1 MIVTDATS
9 HKVSSWNRQ
18 TYQRLKLALSLN
30 LRRQIFVAV
39 CDDLSLRNRLASQ
52 LHHELD
58 IPSDKEPFSSQS
70 YPKLVSLNLNL
81 SDPNPLAQMIQ
92 WLTQNPPSRRINIA
106 PGFQILGIERLT
118 RQPPTIQRL
127 FLKNLRK
134 IERHL
139 PHIEVT
145 LLLWLPRPW
154 FHNIV
159 QSAPE
164 FWQWHTGVFEFEG
177 EPTPLPPVGVYRPE
191 SSDNTRE
198 LEETTG
204 SFQEDLR
211 SLLDGDLVET
221 GDFAFNS
228 DGINWQNQLLDNDA
242 VFGNAANG
250 ILSGRRDEFSTA
262 IGDGDNLAISQ
273 FNRDE
278 FSSLMGDREV
288 GDNLAISQFN
298 RDDFSGLMGDS
309 GVGDNL
315 AISQFNRDDFP
326 GLIGDRKV
334 GDNLAISQFN
344 RDDFS
349 AVIGDKYNFSI
360 SELNIDEFDP
370 GIEDEKIIDNSAIYQ
385 LDKDEGVTVI
395 GNNSATYESDN
406 FNVDGVK
413 DSVSPADAYLQ
424 LGDQYRQ
431 AIEGGDT
438 SEENLAIAIQAYE
451 LALQS
456 LDESSSQAPNILN
469 DLGNLYWMLSRYS
482 HNIAHRSSY
491 LEQGIQ
497 AYQIALTKIVA
508 EDVPQIYAMI
518 QNNLGAAYGDLARYQ
533 EPVDSLELSIRA
545 YQEALHYRSGE
556 SEPIKYAST
565 QNNLGTAYWYLA
577 QHQSPVQNLHQ
588 AITAYAEA
596 LCYYTTESEKMNWAM
611 IQNNL
616 GTAYWNLAQYEQPQM
631 WLELAVLAY
640 KDALSYRTH
649 KSAPAACAA
658 TENNLGTAYWHLA
671 DRCQDVP
678 ERRLEYLQDCIIAYQ
693 NAIALVEQLAQNN
706 PPVSV
711 NFDVIATRNNL
722 GLAHY
727 QLATEAEF
735 SLDGEVKSEHLAGA
749 LEQQVKSCMG
759 GTPESDTYQT
769 ALSYL
774 IKTIRTFYQ
783 ERGISGQNFA
793 LSKVPGKLLP
803 EILPRL

>member
-52 LHHELD
+52 LHHELE
-58 IPSDKEPFSSQS
+58 ISSDRESFPSQS

-81 SDPNPLAQMIQ
+81 SDPNPFAQMIQ
-92 WLTQNPPSRRINIA
+92 WLSQYPPSRRITIA

-134 IERHL
+134 IDRHL
-139 PHIEVT
+139 PHLEVS

-177 EPTPLPPVGVYRPE
+177 EPTPLPPVGIYRPE
-191 SSDNTRE
+191 SSDNRRE
-198 LEETTG
+198 LGETTG
-204 SFQEDLR
+204 SFKADLR

-228 DGINWQNQLLDNDA
+228 DGINWQNQLMGDESLLGSIMSNRQDA
-242 VFGNAANG
+242 CYTG
-250 ILSGRRDEFSTA
+250 
-262 IGDGDNLAISQ
+262 IGDGGI
-273 FNRDE
+273 
-278 FSSLMGDREV
+278 GDDFAVAQLHKNDFDPVIAEGNG
-288 GDNLAISQFN
+288 GDNPLASQLLNLDRFNSEISDRYNNSTLNENKFN
-298 RDDFSGLMGDS
+298 PISDEEI
-309 GVGDNL
+309 GDN
-315 AISQFNRDDFP
+315 S
-326 GLIGDRKV
+326 
-334 GDNLAISQFN
+334 
-344 RDDFS
+344 
-349 AVIGDKYNFSI
+349 SI
-360 SELNIDEFDP
+360 HQLN
-370 GIEDEKIIDNSAIYQ
+370 G
-385 LDKDEGVTVI
+385 DEGIAEI
-395 GNNSATYESDN
+395 GNNSALAESDG
-406 FNVDGVK
+406 FIVDGVK
-413 DSVSPADAYLQ
+413 ESGSPTDAYLE
-424 LGDQYRQ
+424 LGDRYRQ
-431 AIEGGDT
+431 AIEKGDA

-482 HNIAHRSSY
+482 HNIAQRSSY
-491 LEQGIQ
+491 LEQAIQ
-497 AYQIALTKIVA
+497 SYQIALTKIVA

-533 EPVDSLELSIRA
+533 EPVENLELSIRA

-556 SEPIKYAST
+556 IEPIKYAST

-577 QHQSPVQNLHQ
+577 QRQSPVENLHQ
-588 AITAYAEA
+588 AISAYAEA

-649 KSAPAACAA
+649 ESAPAASAA

-678 ERRLEYLQDCIIAYQ
+678 ERRLAYLQDCVVAYQ
-693 NAIALVEQLAQNN
+693 NAIALVEQLAENN

-735 SLDGEVKSEHLAGA
+735 SLDGAVKSEHLAGA

-759 GTPESDTYQT
+759 ATPESDAYQT

-783 ERGISGQNFA
+783 EKGISGQNFA
-793 LSKVPGKLLP
+793 LSKVPGNLLP

>member
-52 LHHELD
+52 LHHELE
-58 IPSDKEPFSSQS
+58 ISSDRESFPSQS

-81 SDPNPLAQMIQ
+81 SDPNPFAQMIQ
-92 WLTQNPPSRRINIA
+92 WLSQYPPSRRITIA

-118 RQPPTIQRL
+118 RQPPNIQRL

-134 IERHL
+134 IDRHL
-139 PHIEVT
+139 PHLEVS

-177 EPTPLPPVGVYRPE
+177 EPTPLPPVGIYRPE
-191 SSDNTRE
+191 SSDNRRE
-198 LEETTG
+198 LGETTG
-204 SFQEDLR
+204 SFKADLR

-228 DGINWQNQLLDNDA
+228 DGINWQNQLMGDESLLGSIMSNRQDA
-242 VFGNAANG
+242 CYTG
-250 ILSGRRDEFSTA
+250 
-262 IGDGDNLAISQ
+262 IGDGGI
-273 FNRDE
+273 
-278 FSSLMGDREV
+278 GDDFAVAQLHKNDFDPVIAEGNG
-288 GDNLAISQFN
+288 GDNPLASQLLNLDRFNSEISDRYNNSTLNENKFN
-298 RDDFSGLMGDS
+298 PISDEEI
-309 GVGDNL
+309 GDN
-315 AISQFNRDDFP
+315 S
-326 GLIGDRKV
+326 
-334 GDNLAISQFN
+334 
-344 RDDFS
+344 
-349 AVIGDKYNFSI
+349 SI
-360 SELNIDEFDP
+360 HQLN
-370 GIEDEKIIDNSAIYQ
+370 G
-385 LDKDEGVTVI
+385 DEGIAEI
-395 GNNSATYESDN
+395 GNNSALAESDG
-406 FNVDGVK
+406 FIVDGVK
-413 DSVSPADAYLQ
+413 ESGSPTDAYLE
-424 LGDQYRQ
+424 LGDRYRQ
-431 AIEGGDT
+431 AIEKGDA

-482 HNIAHRSSY
+482 HNIAQRSSY
-491 LEQGIQ
+491 LEQAIQ
-497 AYQIALTKIVA
+497 SYQIALTKIVA

-533 EPVDSLELSIRA
+533 EPVENLELSIRA

-556 SEPIKYAST
+556 IEPIKYAST

-577 QHQSPVQNLHQ
+577 QRQSPVENLHR
-588 AITAYAEA
+588 AISAYAEA

-649 KSAPAACAA
+649 ESAPAASAA

-678 ERRLEYLQDCIIAYQ
+678 ERRLAYLQDCVVAYQ
-693 NAIALVEQLAQNN
+693 NAIALVEQLAENN

-735 SLDGEVKSEHLAGA
+735 SLDGAVKSEHLAGA

-759 GTPESDTYQT
+759 ATPESDAYQT

-783 ERGISGQNFA
+783 EKGISGQNFA
-793 LSKVPGKLLP
+793 LSKVPGNLLP

>member
-1 MIVTDATS
+1 MVSAYTIKSTCTPTATSMIVTDATS

-52 LHHELD
+52 LHHELE
-58 IPSDKEPFSSQS
+58 ISSDRKSFPNQS

-81 SDPNPLAQMIQ
+81 SDPNPFAQMVQ
-92 WLTQNPPSRRINIA
+92 WLSQNPPSRRSHIA
-106 PGFQILGIERLT
+106 HGFQILGIERLT
-118 RQPPTIQRL
+118 RRPPTIQRL
-127 FLKNLRK
+127 FLKHLRK
-134 IERHL
+134 IERYL
-139 PHIEVT
+139 PHLEVS

-177 EPTPLPPVGVYRPE
+177 EPTPLPPVGVYNPE
-191 SSDNTRE
+191 SSENRRK

-204 SFQEDLR
+204 SFQSELR
-211 SLLDGDLVET
+211 SIIDGNLVET

-228 DGINWQNQLLDNDA
+228 DGINWQNQLVGDDA
-242 VFGNAANG
+242 VLGNAADGMMND
-250 ILSGRRDEFSTA
+250 RQDAYSTVIGHGDGGNNFA
-262 IGDGDNLAISQ
+262 VYQLNKDNYTPKIGDDNFGKNTIA
-273 FNRDE
+273 
-278 FSSLMGDREV
+278 
-288 GDNLAISQFN
+288 
-298 RDDFSGLMGDS
+298 
-309 GVGDNL
+309 
-315 AISQFNRDDFP
+315 
-326 GLIGDRKV
+326 
-334 GDNLAISQFN
+334 
-344 RDDFS
+344 
-349 AVIGDKYNFSI
+349 
-360 SELNIDEFDP
+360 SELNTSILINSENTDQHNSLYLNTNKFNPIDEEKIGDDSAIDP
-370 GIEDEKIIDNSAIYQ
+370 FNEDEGIREIGDNSAI
-385 LDKDEGVTVI
+385 
-395 GNNSATYESDN
+395 AESDS
-406 FNVDGVK
+406 FNVNEFNE
-413 DSVSPADAYLQ
+413 SVSPADAYLQ

-431 AIEGGDT
+431 VIEGGDV

-469 DLGNLYWMLSRYS
+469 DLGNLYWMLSRHS
-482 HNIAHRSSY
+482 HNIAHRTSY

-533 EPVDSLELSIRA
+533 EPVESLELSIRA

-556 SEPIKYAST
+556 TDPIKYAST

-577 QHQSPVQNLHQ
+577 QHQSPVENLHQ

-649 KSAPAACAA
+649 DSAPAASAA

-678 ERRLEYLQDCIIAYQ
+678 ERRLEYLQDCVVAYQ
-693 NAIALVEQLAQNN
+693 NAIALVEQLAENN

-727 QLATEAEF
+727 QLATDAEF
-735 SLDGEVKSEHLAGA
+735 SLDGAVKSEHLAGA

-759 GTPESDTYQT
+759 ATSESDIYQT

-783 ERGISGQNFA
+783 ERGIAGQNFA

>member
-30 LRRQIFVAV
+30 LRRQVFVAV

-52 LHHELD
+52 LHHELE
-58 IPSDKEPFSSQS
+58 ISSAQESFPNQS

-81 SDPNPLAQMIQ
+81 SDPNPFAQMIQ
-92 WLTQNPPSRRINIA
+92 WLSQNSPSRRITIA

-139 PHIEVT
+139 PHLEVS

-177 EPTPLPPVGVYRPE
+177 EPTPLPPIGVYRPE
-191 SSDNTRE
+191 SSDNRRE

-204 SFQEDLR
+204 SFKADLR
-211 SLLDGDLVET
+211 SLLDGNLVET

-228 DGINWQNQLLDNDA
+228 DGINWQNQLVGDDA
-242 VFGNAANG
+242 LSGSAANG
-250 ILSGRRDEFSTA
+250 VMSDRQDACSTG
-262 IGDGDNLAISQ
+262 IGGGGDNFAIYQ
-273 FNRDE
+273 
-278 FSSLMGDREV
+278 L
-288 GDNLAISQFN
+288 N
-298 RDDFSGLMGDS
+298 RDDFFAGIGDG
-309 GVGDNL
+309 GVGDNSL
-315 AISQFNRDDFP
+315 SS
-326 GLIGDRKV
+326 K
-334 GDNLAISQFN
+334 
-344 RDDFS
+344 
-349 AVIGDKYNFSI
+349 
-360 SELNIDEFDP
+360 LNIDGFNSKISDKDNSFPLNENKFNP
-370 GIEDEKIIDNSAIYQ
+370 IGKEKTGDDSAIYQ
-385 LDKDEGVTVI
+385 LNGDQ
-395 GNNSATYESDN
+395 GNREIRDNSAIAESDS
-406 FNVDGVK
+406 FIVDGVK
-413 DSVSPADAYLQ
+413 ESVSPADAYLQ

-431 AIEGGDT
+431 AIEGGDV

-482 HNIAHRSSY
+482 NNSAQRSSY

-497 AYQIALTKIVA
+497 SYQIALTKIVA
-508 EDVPQIYAMI
+508 EDAPQIYAMI

-533 EPVDSLELSIRA
+533 EPVESLELSIRA

-556 SEPIKYAST
+556 IDPIKYAST

-577 QHQSPVQNLHQ
+577 QHQSPVENLHQ
-588 AITAYAEA
+588 AISAYAEA

-649 KSAPAACAA
+649 ESAPAASAA

-678 ERRLEYLQDCIIAYQ
+678 ERRLEYLQHCVIAYQ
-693 NAIALVEQLAQNN
+693 NAIALVEQLAENN

-735 SLDGEVKSEHLAGA
+735 SLDGAVKSEHLAGA
-749 LEQQVKSCMG
+749 LEQQVKSCMAG
-759 GTPESDTYQT
+759 KPESDAYQT

>member
-52 LHHELD
+52 LHQELE
-58 IPSDKEPFSSQS
+58 ISLNSETFSSQS
-70 YPKLVSLNLNL
+70 YPKLVSINLNL
-81 SDPNPLAQMIQ
+81 SDPNPVAQMIQ
-92 WLTQNPPSRRINIA
+92 WLTQNPPSSPIKDPPR
-106 PGFQILGIERLT
+106 FQILGVEMLT
-118 RQPPTIQRL
+118 RQAPNVQRL

-134 IERHL
+134 IERYL
-139 PHIEVT
+139 PHLEVS

-154 FHNIV
+154 FHNIE

-164 FWQWHTGVFEFEG
+164 FWQWHTGIFEFEG
-177 EPTPLPPVGVYRPE
+177 EPTPLPPVGIYQPE
-191 SSDNTRE
+191 SSAKVNDVRE
-198 LEETTG
+198 LEETTV

-221 GDFAFNS
+221 EDFPFNR
-228 DGINWQNQLLDNDA
+228 DEDNINWQNQSLGERA
-242 VFGNAANG
+242 ISTHS
-250 ILSGRRDEFSTA
+250 ILSDSLNEYPSE
-262 IGDGDNLAISQ
+262 IGDGSFGDNFTISQ
-273 FNRDE
+273 
-278 FSSLMGDREV
+278 
-288 GDNLAISQFN
+288 LARN
-298 RDDFSGLMGDS
+298 DF
-309 GVGDNL
+309 
-315 AISQFNRDDFP
+315 IP
-326 GLIGDRKV
+326 
-334 GDNLAISQFN
+334 
-344 RDDFS
+344 
-349 AVIGDKYNFSI
+349 VIGDNAVI
-360 SELNIDEFDP
+360 SELGRDDLNSEISDRYSIYQFLRDELAPEISNEEIGADYD
-370 GIEDEKIIDNSAIYQ
+370 GDELYHSAADREIGDNSAITQ
-385 LDKDEGVTVI
+385 SHTANLDTV
-395 GNNSATYESDN
+395 NEL
-406 FNVDGVK
+406 
-413 DSVSPADAYLQ
+413 VSPADAYLQ
-424 LGDQYRQ
+424 LGDRYRQ
-431 AIEGGDT
+431 AIEGGDV
-438 SEENLAIAIQAYE
+438 SEENLSIAIQSYE

-456 LDESSSQAPNILN
+456 LDDFAPQSPNILN
-469 DLGNLYWMLSRYS
+469 DLGNLYWMLSRYANHS
-482 HNIAHRSSY
+482 AHHSSY
-491 LEQGIQ
+491 LEQAIQ

-508 EDVPQIYAMI
+508 EDAPQIYAMI

-545 YQEALHYRSGE
+545 YQEALHYRSAE
-556 SEPIKYAST
+556 NDPIKYAST

-577 QHQSPVQNLHQ
+577 QHQSPVENLHQ

-616 GTAYWNLAQYEQPQM
+616 GTAYWNLAQYEQPVM

-649 KSAPAACAA
+649 QSAPAACAA

-678 ERRLEYLQDCIIAYQ
+678 ERRLEYLQQCIVAYD
-693 NAIALVEQLAQNN
+693 NAMALVEELAENN
-706 PPVSV
+706 PPIAV

-735 SLDGEVKSEHLAGA
+735 SLDTEVKSAHLAAA
-749 LEQQVKSCMG
+749 LGQQVKSCME
-759 GTPESDTYQT
+759 GTPQSDAYQT

-783 ERGISGQNFA
+783 QQGITGQNFA